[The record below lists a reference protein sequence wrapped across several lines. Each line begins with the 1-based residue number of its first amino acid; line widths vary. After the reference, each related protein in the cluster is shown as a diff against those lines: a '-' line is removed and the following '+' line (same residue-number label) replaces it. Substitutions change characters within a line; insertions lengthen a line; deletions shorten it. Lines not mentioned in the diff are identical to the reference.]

1 MNLEQLTQLAN
12 LKKIEQHPLVPIHAL
27 TPVKKFKDSTANELT
42 KAITAYIR
50 LTGNYAERIN
60 NTGIYDS
67 KAGKWRKGGT
77 RRGIS
82 DIMASKVVQHNGRS
96 FSIMVAIE
104 VKVGKDVMSEYQ
116 KKIQDEVIKSG
127 GVYIIAKTWDQFYKE
142 WELIT

>member
-1 MNLEQLTQLAN
+1 M
-12 LKKIEQHPLVPIHAL
+12 PIHAL
-27 TPVKKFKDSTANELT
+27 TPVKKFKDTTANELT

-60 NTGIYDS
+60 NTGIFDS
-67 KAGKWRKGGT
+67 KTGKWRKGGT
-77 RRGIS
+77 RRGIA

-116 KKIQDEVIKSG
+116 KKIQDEVTKSG
-127 GVYIIAKTWDQFYKE
+127 GVYIIAKTWDQVS
-142 WELIT
+142 